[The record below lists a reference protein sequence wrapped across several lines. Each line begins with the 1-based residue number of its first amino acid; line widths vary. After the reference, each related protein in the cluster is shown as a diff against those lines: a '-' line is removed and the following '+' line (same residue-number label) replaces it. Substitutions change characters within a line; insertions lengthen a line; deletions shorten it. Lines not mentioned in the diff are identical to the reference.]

1 MAPLARHAGL
11 LLTISVLTS
20 AATPHAECAWALWE
34 HRVTPSKEGSPT
46 EAWLAQEAVETRA
59 VCEAKTEA
67 LIQRLVQPRASG
79 SLRNYE
85 RIGDSKGVTMYQG
98 RKEQG
103 VSQTSDFRFS
113 TRRPANTRRESCPRC
128 LRRPG
133 SPISK

>member
-1 MAPLARHAGL
+1 MMRLRRAGVIAAL
-11 LLTISVLTS
+11 FVLTS
-20 AATPHAECAWALWE
+20 AATANAECAWVLWE

-46 EAWLAQEAVETRA
+46 ESWLAQDAVETRA

-103 VSQTSDFRFS
+103 VYQTSDFRCLPD
-113 TRRPANTRRESCPRC
+113 TVDPRG
-128 LRRPG
+128 P
-133 SPISK
+133 KTK